1 MAYQIPIKYFNSFW
15 LKKVVGDTDENPK
28 QTIEA
33 AGGTWDYESTV
44 TTSVFSGGG
53 TSTTVGGQALPYIL
67 PTWPGIPWGKYLA
80 KPNVEN
86 PLVENAYPCFPWGG
100 RDWDLYSEGDS
111 LPACGGSLINSTPTL
126 EEGRER
132 NWAIE
137 EARIRGGYNNT
148 TVDFG
153 VKAYLV
159 EDENLAERRF
169 NTLIYSGV
177 YNSRTGLNQ
186 TNVFNPAEGSITV
199 SLNPSD
205 GSVQKLYAYDTNLT
219 VFQENKVSRALIDK
233 DAIYSAEGAG
243 TPVSSTKL
251 VIGQITPYKGEYGIS
266 RNPESWAQFGFRQYF
281 ADKYRNAILRLSN
294 DGITEISTYG
304 MTDYFRDE
312 LSLIDDSPIV
322 TTSSY
327 AYFDEGLDPALFI
340 SFLYVDSSTCDCSSD
355 IPIGSLLRING
366 KTIPGLFVTN
376 VDTTSISGRCF
387 VTTSK
392 PWSPSQFGL
401 SDWPNS
407 VDFVFNNNDSIQ
419 GAFDTHNKNYVI
431 SLQNYEGSTNAC
443 SAEFNYNTLSFDEAI
458 NGWVSFF
465 SYKPAVM
472 LRLKND
478 FFSVDGYKLYKH
490 YDGSL
495 YSNFYGVQY
504 NSEIEFIFNPNP
516 STSKNFQTVSYEGT
530 SGWRVNHFVSDA
542 TERLFNV
549 FSGSYFAAAD
559 ITNPVF
565 SLQEGLYTNPN
576 TQMPEHSGFY
586 LKENKYVANLVNNS
600 APFNDEV
607 LFGSSMSGIKGFFA
621 TVKLSTDNQTDV
633 GGLKELYAVSSKWVI
648 SSQ

>member
-1 MAYQIPIKYFNSFW
+1 MAYQIPVKYFNSFW
-15 LKKVVGDTDENPK
+15 LKKVVGDTNLNPK
-28 QTIEA
+28 NEIESQ
-33 AGGTWDYESTV
+33 GGTWDYESTV
-44 TTSVFSGGG
+44 TTSVTTGGG
-53 TSTTVGGQALPYIL
+53 TGNSLQALPYIL

-80 KPNVEN
+80 KPNIGN
-86 PLVENAYPCFPWGG
+86 PAVENAYPCFPWGG
-100 RDWDLYSEGDS
+100 RNWFASGWVIGDDL
-111 LPACGGSLINSTPTL
+111 PPCGGSLINATPNL

-159 EDENLAERRF
+159 EDENSSERRF

-177 YNSRTGLNQ
+177 YNSKTGLNQ
-186 TNVFNPAEGSITV
+186 TNVFNPSEGSITV
-199 SLNPSD
+199 SLDPSN
-205 GSVQKLYAYDTNLT
+205 GSIQKLYAYDTNLT

-243 TPVSSTKL
+243 TAVSSTKV

-281 ADKYRNAILRLSN
+281 SDKYRNAILRLSN
-294 DGITEISTYG
+294 DGITEISNYG

-312 LSLIDDSPIV
+312 LSLINDNPII
-322 TTSSY
+322 TTSTY
-327 AYFDEGLDPALFI
+327 AYFDEGLDPSLLI
-340 SFLYVDSSTCDCSSD
+340 SFLYVDSDDCDCSAD
-355 IPIGSLLRING
+355 IPIGSLLRINS
-366 KTIPGLFVTN
+366 KTIPGLFVTD
-376 VDTTSISGRCF
+376 VDETSVAGRCFITTSI
-387 VTTSK
+387 

-401 SDWPNS
+401 GDWPEFVN
-407 VDFVFNNNDSIQ
+407 FVFNDNDSIQ

-443 SAEFNYNTLSFDEAI
+443 TPSFNYNTLSFDEAI

-490 YDGSL
+490 YEGPL
-495 YSNFYGVQY
+495 HSNFYGVQY
-504 NSEIEFIFNPNP
+504 SSEIEFIFNPNP
-516 STSKNFQTVSYEGT
+516 STVKNFQTVSYEG
-530 SGWRVNHFVSDA
+530 SNGWRVNHFVSDA
-542 TERLFNV
+542 TEQLFNV
-549 FSGSYFAAAD
+549 FSGTYFAAAD

-565 SLQEGLYTNPN
+565 SLQEGAYINPN
-576 TQMPEHSGFY
+576 TQMPEYSGFY
-586 LKENKYVANLVNNS
+586 LKENKYVANLINNS
-600 APFNDEV
+600 EPFDGEV
-607 LFGSSMSGIKGFFA
+607 VFGSSMSGIKGFFA
-621 TVKLSTDNQTDV
+621 TVKLSTDNQTDI